1 LRIKFVECKQSF
13 YIALNLLQDNKS
25 FEKVQLSPKDLKQI
39 EIFNRNIKWLR
50 ESGLATSF
58 VQGSAPAKVDGSW
71 LSVKEAC
78 AFISRSRTWLSR
90 ITVVDATDIVPFPM
104 KLIKG
109 VDWKRETNRIMY
121 KRSSLE
127 NLKKSMELA
136 GDAYD
141 ERILSK

>member
-1 LRIKFVECKQSF
+1 M
-13 YIALNLLQDNKS
+13 
-25 FEKVQLSPKDLKQI
+25 QLSPKDLKQI
-39 EIFNRNIKWLR
+39 EQFNRNVKWLR
-50 ESGLATSF
+50 ESGLASTL
-58 VQGSAPAKVDGSW
+58 VQGSAPAKVSTDW
-71 LSVKEAC
+71 LTVKDAC
-78 AFISRSRTWLSR
+78 SFISRSRTWLSR
-90 ITVVDATDIVPFPM
+90 ITVVDATDFVPFPM